1 MTFVSSFSDIQ
12 DDFHKAMET
21 IVWCNMATV
30 DSQGRP
36 RSRVLHPMWEGMMGW
51 ILTSP
56 ISLKAKHLE
65 KNNHI
70 SLAYIADPLKPIYIE
85 ASVEWVDGE
94 SEKQRIWDWFKN
106 TPPPYGYDPAP
117 FFGSVDSPNYGVLKV
132 TPWLI
137 DMHDLM
143 GDSGRKW
150 KA

>member
-1 MTFVSSFSDIQ
+1 MTFVDSFADIQ
-12 DDFHKAMET
+12 DDFHKAMEA

-30 DSQGRP
+30 DNQGRP
-36 RSRVLHPMWEGMMGW
+36 RSRVLHPMWKGSTGW

-56 ISLKAKHLE
+56 LSLKAKHLE
-65 KNNHI
+65 RNHHI
-70 SLAYIADPLKPIYIE
+70 SLAYIANPLKPIYIE
-85 ASVEWVDGE
+85 ARVEWVNDT
-94 SEKQRIWDWFKN
+94 SEKQRIWDWFKT

-117 FFGSVDSPNYGVLKV
+117 FFGNVDSPNYGVLKV
-132 TPWLI
+132 TPWFI

>member
-1 MTFVSSFSDIQ
+1 MSDVQSFDEIQ
-12 DDFHKAMET
+12 GDFLQAVEK

-30 DSQGRP
+30 DTQGRP
-36 RSRVLHPMWEGMMGW
+36 RSRVLHPMWEGSTGW

-56 ISLKAKHLE
+56 QSLKAKHI
-65 KNNHI
+65 NGNSHI

-85 ASVEWVDGE
+85 ATVGWVDDAE
-94 SEKQRIWDWFKN
+94 EKQRIWTLFET
-106 TPPPYGYDPAP
+106 TPEPYGYKPAQ

-137 DMHDLM
+137 DMYDLL